1 MKLIESKVELI
12 GQQPGLEG
20 MYKQIELAGRTCYKS
35 EDKIT
40 EDSAK
45 EFVDRMIK
53 LGHGAMLEHGTVYLK
68 LPAQGLL
75 IQMSKHNHI
84 DYENNKYKHETNQYT
99 GIFEGKNVIAIHAES
114 IQGFTM
120 NLAFNNE
127 ELTPN
132 INKLA
137 KEGIYFSNFYAQES
151 VGNSSDSEFTS
162 LSSLLPSS
170 SGTVF
175 MNYFNR
181 DYETILK
188 LLKEEKDYYT
198 FSMHGN
204 KGDAWNRNVTYS
216 YLGYDD
222 FYYYTKDYEID
233 ETIGLGLSDKSFFR
247 QSVEIIKDIDSKNEN
262 WYGTLVMLTN
272 HTPWDGTDEYSELDL
287 SMKVDINGEDI
298 TRSYLEDIA
307 LGRYIKSIN
316 YMDKCIGKFLDDMD
330 SEGLLDNTV
339 IVFV

>member
-1 MKLIESKVELI
+1 MPKNPNIYKFEIIERIISEVDFTTKEEVVEFAERVRDIALDRPDMKKEIKDAFKNA
-12 GQQPGLEG
+12 
-20 MYKQIELAGRTCYKS
+20 YKE
-35 EDKIT
+35 
-40 EDSAK
+40 
-45 EFVDRMIK
+45 
-53 LGHGAMLEHGTVYLK
+53 
-68 LPAQGLL
+68 
-75 IQMSKHNHI
+75 I
-84 DYENNKYKHETNQYT
+84 D
-99 GIFEGKNVIAIHAES
+99 
-114 IQGFTM
+114 
-120 NLAFNNE
+120 E

-137 KEGIYFSNFYAQES
+137 KEAIYFSNFYSHES
-151 VGNSSDSEFTS
+151 VGNSSYRVFT
-162 LSSLLPSS
+162 LPSSLLPSS

-175 MNYFNR
+175 IIYFIR

-272 HTPWDGTDEYSELDL
+272 HTPFSDIEKFDYFTITNGTHILILSDEQINTMSGEELSSLRIKTVDL
-287 SMKVDINGEDI
+287 SI
-298 TRSYLEDIA
+298 
-307 LGRYIKSIN
+307 
-316 YMDKCIGKFLDDMD
+316 FQ
-330 SEGLLDNTV
+330 
-339 IVFV
+339 